1 MARILLLST
10 TGIYLLN
17 KEECRRALKI
27 AEIKYLIR
35 SETSPEMMIYFRDET
50 DLRLRIYEEE
60 DKMQAFMTLVAKF
73 TQVNPYTHLKLFG
86 VPEEDLKK
94 YRPQSSDYA
103 FDVEPAEKYRLKDE
117 EVQTESEYRE
127 SKVSKPTDASTDID
141 FDPESRSSIKLTDKM
156 SGPQS
161 QVAPDNQIEGDEDLL
176 FKMNSTEFDDNITDH
191 FKNMLENQKTG

>member
-1 MARILLLST
+1 M
-10 TGIYLLN
+10 
-17 KEECRRALKI
+17 
-27 AEIKYLIR
+27 
-35 SETSPEMMIYFRDET
+35 
-50 DLRLRIYEEE
+50 
-60 DKMQAFMTLVAKF
+60 
-73 TQVNPYTHLKLFG
+73 
-86 VPEEDLKK
+86 
-94 YRPQSSDYA
+94 
-103 FDVEPAEKYRLKDE
+103 KDE

>member
-73 TQVNPYTHLKLFG
+73 T
-86 VPEEDLKK
+86 
-94 YRPQSSDYA
+94 
-103 FDVEPAEKYRLKDE
+103 
-117 EVQTESEYRE
+117 
-127 SKVSKPTDASTDID
+127 
-141 FDPESRSSIKLTDKM
+141 
-156 SGPQS
+156 
-161 QVAPDNQIEGDEDLL
+161 
-176 FKMNSTEFDDNITDH
+176 
-191 FKNMLENQKTG
+191 